1 MHGAQG
7 GEVPPLR
14 RAWAR
19 AQARDLDRGSEVS
32 EAGPS
37 RYRRGEDEGLFPERP
52 DGGTDLVFEHRGL
65 HPALECYTICENR
78 WDRYLAVSLNSTSRW
93 EWGSPLMRRSA
104 RCGRKASGG
113 AQTEPDCRSGGR
125 MGRNTWL
132 SARLRSAPPRA
143 QALHGGTQ
151 AGLHPGQRFCE
162 HPDLIPAADL
172 DPGV

>member
-1 MHGAQG
+1 VHGAQG

-65 HPALECYTICENR
+65 HPALECYSICENR
-78 WDRYLAVSLNSTSRW
+78 WDHYLAVSLKQCL
-93 EWGSPLMRRSA
+93 E
-104 RCGRKASGG
+104 
-113 AQTEPDCRSGGR
+113 
-125 MGRNTWL
+125 MGVGKPFDAALGT
-132 SARLRSAPPRA
+132 LRP
-143 QALHGGTQ
+143 
-151 AGLHPGQRFCE
+151 
-162 HPDLIPAADL
+162 
-172 DPGV
+172 